1 VSAWGEIFLGIIAFA
16 TLATALMQIGALVA
30 AARLAK
36 RLERV
41 AARVEQEMKPLA
53 VHLDKMG
60 HDATRITSL
69 AAIQVERVDA
79 LFAGV
84 ADRVDQTVGSVQSAV
99 ATPARE
105 GAAIL
110 AGLRAALDALKNP
123 RARRPR
129 SRGDEEDALFI

>member
-1 VSAWGEIFLGIIAFA
+1 MSAWGEVFLGVIAFA

-41 AARVEQEMKPLA
+41 AARVEHEMKPLA
-53 VHLDKMG
+53 EHLDKMG
-60 HDATRITSL
+60 RDASRMTSL
-69 AAIQVERVDA
+69 AVAQVERVDM
-79 LFAGV
+79 LFADV

-99 ATPARE
+99 ERPARE

-110 AGLRAALDALKNP
+110 AGIRAALEVLKNP

-129 SRGDEEDALFI
+129 GRGDEEDALFI